1 MSNGT
6 LLVTDSRT
14 NATIEIPITNNAV
27 KATDFKVLK
36 APKTGA
42 VLPGQAGAGL
52 RLYDPGLNNTAVVE
66 SKICF
71 SDGIRGIVQYRGQ
84 PIERLRD
91 CEYEDLIHLFVWG
104 SVPTPDQQATLK
116 RQLNAHM
123 LDIPPE
129 VISVIQ
135 SFPADS
141 TPFPMIMAGLS
152 TYLGCDT
159 SAIPTYVGGN
169 IYHGDLEATD
179 KAILRTLA
187 AYAVCSGLAVSHRTG
202 KEFCMPRAD
211 FGFLENLL
219 LMAGIV
225 DAKTGLP
232 DPKHVNA
239 VQRTWVLSAEHGPTN
254 STSALLLT
262 ASSLSDPISC
272 LISAVSTAY
281 GPLHFGATEV
291 AYRDFEAV
299 GEPAN
304 VPNLIASVKAG
315 DRRLYG
321 YGHRVYKTVDPRVL
335 FAKQVLEDL
344 NSDDNP
350 LLQVAYEI
358 DRVAATDDYFI
369 SRQLN
374 ANADLYGVCIYI
386 ALEYPPEIVPVMM
399 FASRTAGLMA
409 HFREAMTRRNQIWRP
424 QQIYVGDYYPEEAAQ
439 PRL

>member
-1 MSNGT
+1 
-6 LLVTDSRT
+6 
-14 NATIEIPITNNAV
+14 
-27 KATDFKVLK
+27 
-36 APKTGA
+36 
-42 VLPGQAGAGL
+42 
-52 RLYDPGLNNTAVVE
+52 
-66 SKICF
+66 
-71 SDGIRGIVQYRGQ
+71 
-84 PIERLRD
+84 
-91 CEYEDLIHLFVWG
+91 
-104 SVPTPDQQATLK
+104 
-116 RQLNAHM
+116 
-123 LDIPPE
+123 
-129 VISVIQ
+129 
-135 SFPADS
+135 
-141 TPFPMIMAGLS
+141 MIMAGLS

-202 KEFCMPRAD
+202 KEFVMPRAD

-304 VPNLIASVKAG
+304 VPDLIASVKAG

-358 DRVAATDDYFI
+358 DRVAGTDDYFI

-386 ALEYPPEIVPVMM
+386 AL
-399 FASRTAGLMA
+399 
-409 HFREAMTRRNQIWRP
+409 
-424 QQIYVGDYYPEEAAQ
+424 
-439 PRL
+439 